1 MNEQEVHVCS
11 LVLGAWLKK
20 KFGTST
26 IYSRIGLRVSWD
38 FWFQAGCPKSQLW
51 DLRTWW
57 NHARNVSELTDETNV
72 KFWNLNYF
80 VFAKCFTY
88 LNEEMQSSK
97 VVIVKSVHIITFGR
111 KFLIISHRFESLAFC
126 QKFWWYFS
134 SILNNDG
141 FVSSQFLKRNR
152 IGISVFWNQIFE
164 WATRIRITFL

>member
-38 FWFQAGCPKSQLW
+38 FRFQAGCPKSQLW

-97 VVIVKSVHIITFGR
+97 VVIVKSVHIIISYS
-111 KFLIISHRFESLAFC
+111 FLIVLNHRHFVISFGDIFLPSSTMTVLSLLSFWKEIASESQYFETKSL
-126 QKFWWYFS
+126 S
-134 SILNNDG
+134 GLP
-141 FVSSQFLKRNR
+141 
-152 IGISVFWNQIFE
+152 E
-164 WATRIRITFL
+164 